1 MPPSPIFQLYHDG
14 QFYWWMKL
22 KYPEKSIDLPQVTDT
37 LYNIMVYREHLAWVG
52 FELTTLVVIDTDYIG
67 SYKSNYDH
75 DHLYWIY
82 QYLQQ
87 NSIILMS
94 SVWKN
99 LRSLSRTG
107 WLFFSDG
114 DTSSPYYLY
123 LRQVLT
129 GLTMT
134 NTAGAWYE
142 TGPVYHS
149 RAPEFNPFFLGGIRV
164 SHLFSCLVC
173 VRHVSCAYGAC
184 VCGLSIRFSL
194 TFIS

>member
-1 MPPSPIFQLYHDG
+1 MVFNATFTNISVIS
-14 QFYWWMKL
+14 WWSVL
-22 KYPEKSIDLPQVTDT
+22 LVDETEVPGEKQVTDT
-37 LYNIMVYREHLAWVG
+37 LYNIMVYRVHLAWVG

-107 WLFFSDG
+107 WLFFRWRHTFSLLPLSP
-114 DTSSPYYLY
+114 TSFNW
-123 LRQVLT
+123 
-129 GLTMT
+129 LTMT
-134 NTAGAWYE
+134 NTAGIWYE

-149 RAPEFNPFFLGGIRV
+149 RAPEFNLFFLGGIRV
-164 SHLFSCLVC
+164 SHLFSFLVC
-173 VRHVSCAYGAC
+173 LRHVSCAYGAC

-194 TFIS
+194 TCIS

>member
-1 MPPSPIFQLYHDG
+1 MVFNATFTNISVIS
-14 QFYWWMKL
+14 WWSVL
-22 KYPEKSIDLPQVTDT
+22 LVDETEVPGEKQVTDT
-37 LYNIMVYREHLAWVG
+37 LYNIMVYRVHLAWVG

-107 WLFFSDG
+107 WLFFRWRHTFSLLPLSP
-114 DTSSPYYLY
+114 TSFNW
-123 LRQVLT
+123 
-129 GLTMT
+129 LTMT
-134 NTAGAWYE
+134 NTAGVWYE

-164 SHLFSCLVC
+164 SHLFSFLVC
-173 VRHVSCAYGAC
+173 LRHVSCAYGAC

>member
-1 MPPSPIFQLYHDG
+1 
-14 QFYWWMKL
+14 
-22 KYPEKSIDLPQVTDT
+22 
-37 LYNIMVYREHLAWVG
+37 MVYLEHLAWVG

-107 WLFFSDG
+107 WLFFRWRHTFSLLPLSP
-114 DTSSPYYLY
+114 TSFNW
-123 LRQVLT
+123 
-129 GLTMT
+129 LTMT
-134 NTAGAWYE
+134 NTAGVWYE

-149 RAPEFNPFFLGGIRV
+149 RAPEFNLFFLGGIRV
-164 SHLFSCLVC
+164 SHLFSFLVC
-173 VRHVSCAYGAC
+173 LRHVSCAYGAC

-194 TFIS
+194 TCIS